1 MQLRMYVPI
10 DEDEGA
16 AGANACSRGM
26 HYTCTR
32 PSTERERER
41 EREAPLVVRSEWG
54 VDRRGTEKTI
64 DK

>member
-41 EREAPLVVRSEWG
+41 ERE
-54 VDRRGTEKTI
+54 RGSAGCTQRMGS
-64 DK
+64 